1 MNDDTA
7 AEGRYHDVGVA
18 VDLTDELPG
27 IVASGNEGLDRLRD
41 DGCRNRAVFAPDA
54 FPLPVAAEF
63 DLRTVGVDHLV
74 LLARVFL
81 LLDGICH
88 REILE
93 MRGEEL
99 LRRLRELVHARGLQK
114 KQSAEGQKRPPKQR
128 FREGGGDV
136 GKAPAV

>member
-1 MNDDTA
+1 M
-7 AEGRYHDVGVA
+7 
-18 VDLTDELPG
+18 
-27 IVASGNEGLDRLRD
+27 DRLRD

-74 LLARVFL
+74 LFARVFL

-99 LRRLRELVHARGLQK
+99 LRACGSLSTLVGFSRP
-114 KQSAEGQKRPPKQR
+114 SAYA
-128 FREGGGDV
+128 
-136 GKAPAV
+136 APNIVVIRNRVKNVFFIVLSVY

>member
-1 MNDDTA
+1 M
-7 AEGRYHDVGVA
+7 
-18 VDLTDELPG
+18 
-27 IVASGNEGLDRLRD
+27 DRLRD

-99 LRRLRELVHARGLQK
+99 LRRLRELVHARGLFAAVGIRRSKHRRHKEQ
-114 KQSAEGQKRPPKQR
+114 GQKCLFHRS
-128 FREGGGDV
+128 FCLFS
-136 GKAPAV
+136 